1 MGNSSNA
8 VDLRVA
14 VALALDNTDEAVAE
28 LRAETAEGRAQT
40 AALRVELVDAEERGA
55 YWREILKSRLEVL
68 VEIRA
73 LLDADY

>member
-14 VALALDNTDEAVAE
+14 VALALDNPDEAVAE
-28 LRAETAEGRAQT
+28 LQAENAELRAQT
-40 AALRVELVDAEERGA
+40 AALRVERVDAEERGA